1 MKINRIR
8 NPATIVPGAQWMN
21 GLDTIGQLSPA
32 PAPEPTPDQQQYRQQ
47 LERSKL
53 MPLPPLPPVVASNAE
68 KWKAALLIAEDVVGE
83 LRHEADFNPA
93 TLMLAVKGMIDAGKA
108 FTVEDV
114 IAAYR
119 SRKNAK

>member
-21 GLDTIGQLSPA
+21 GLDSIGMLGPT
-32 PAPEPTPDQQQYRQQ
+32 PPPEPTPEPQQH
-47 LERSKL
+47 KL

-68 KWKAALLIAEDVVGE
+68 KWKAALLISEDVVGE

-93 TLMLAVKGMIDAGKA
+93 MLMLAVKGMIDAGKA
-108 FTVEDV
+108 FTVADV